1 MKLALYPGTFDPL
14 TNGHLA
20 LIRRGLAVFDQIVVA
35 VADNTPKF
43 PLFSQEERVAM
54 AREAVGDDDRIL
66 VEPFTGL
73 TVEYAAKRGACA
85 ILRGLRAVSD
95 FEYEFQLALMNRRLQ
110 RDIQTVFLMTD
121 YQWLFISSTIVKAAA
136 SHGADIVGLVPEN
149 VCLRLMEKYQ
159 CVRPPPASPPPTAAS
174 ASTNK
179 MAAPLPVICLAGPTG
194 CGKTAA
200 ALTLAEALDGEVI
213 NADSRQVYSDFPLI
227 TAQPSPEEQA
237 CCPHHLY
244 GFLPTEQ
251 KISAGRWADQ
261 AVAEA
266 KAVLAR
272 GHVPLLV
279 GGTGLYF
286 QGLLHGIAE
295 IPAIDPA
302 ITAALTARLAEEGP
316 AALHAELAAKDPAY
330 AARIH
335 PNDRQRIVRALEVL
349 AGTGHTFSW
358 WHEHGMPEP
367 PCAGPLP

>member
-1 MKLALYPGTFDPL
+1 
-14 TNGHLA
+14 
-20 LIRRGLAVFDQIVVA
+20 
-35 VADNTPKF
+35 
-43 PLFSQEERVAM
+43 
-54 AREAVGDDDRIL
+54 
-66 VEPFTGL
+66 
-73 TVEYAAKRGACA
+73 
-85 ILRGLRAVSD
+85 
-95 FEYEFQLALMNRRLQ
+95 
-110 RDIQTVFLMTD
+110 
-121 YQWLFISSTIVKAAA
+121 
-136 SHGADIVGLVPEN
+136 
-149 VCLRLMEKYQ
+149 
-159 CVRPPPASPPPTAAS
+159 
-174 ASTNK
+174 

-302 ITAALTARLAEEGP
+302 ITAALTARLAGGP
-316 AALHAELAAKDPAY
+316 PC
-330 AARIH
+330 RTG
-335 PNDRQRIVRALEVL
+335 RQRSRLR
-349 AGTGHTFSW
+349 
-358 WHEHGMPEP
+358 
-367 PCAGPLP
+367 GPHPSQ